1 MTFLQV
7 LLLMLNYFADDIDIE
22 DDIFVVVNNSSVSA
36 SSLNNDLEKIWD
48 WTENWKMLFNPDSTK
63 QANKLVF

>member
-48 WTENWKMLFNPDSTK
+48 WT
-63 QANKLVF
+63 